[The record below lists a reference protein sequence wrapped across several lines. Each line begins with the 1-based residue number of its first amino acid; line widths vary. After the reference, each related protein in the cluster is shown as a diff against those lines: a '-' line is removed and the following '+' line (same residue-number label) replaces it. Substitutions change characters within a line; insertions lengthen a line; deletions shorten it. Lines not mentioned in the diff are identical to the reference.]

1 MRRTQRGGECRLR
14 NLWGEGGVMLCR
26 DGGKPDK
33 MNGSLLKFS
42 TAKGESVVVVRAG
55 TTPNQFKRTVV
66 AETSR

>member
-1 MRRTQRGGECRLR
+1 
-14 NLWGEGGVMLCR
+14 MLCR